1 MKAGLAI
8 YHILYNDSDVSST
21 VSDRI
26 YPEIAPEGA
35 TIPYIVY
42 SIVSNTPVET
52 KEETVIDEATIE
64 LFTVSN
70 KYKNLMTLADKV
82 RSAMD
87 RAQYTSTAAGLEIT
101 VQSIIYTNE
110 VTEVNQERNTYV
122 AIQDYTMRIK
132 K

>member
-8 YHILYNDSDVSST
+8 YHILYNDSRVSSA

-26 YPEIAPEGA
+26 YPELAPEGA

-42 SIVSNTPVET
+42 SIVGNTPVDT
-52 KEETVIDEATIE
+52 KEETVIDEASIE
-64 LFTVSN
+64 LFCVSN
-70 KYKNLMTLADKV
+70 KYKNCMTLADDV

-87 RAQYTSTAAGLEIT
+87 RAQHSNTDPGLEID
-101 VQSIIYTNE
+101 VRSIIYTNE
-110 VTEVNQERNTYV
+110 VTEVNQDRNTYV

>member
-8 YHILYNDSDVSST
+8 YHILYNDSEVSST

-42 SIVSNTPVET
+42 SIVGNTPVET

-82 RSAMD
+82 RTAMD
-87 RAQYTSTAAGLEIT
+87 RAQYTSTAGGAEID
-101 VQSIIYTNE
+101 VQSIMYTNE

>member
-8 YHILYNDSDVSST
+8 YHILYNDSNVSST
-21 VSDRI
+21 VGDRI
-26 YPEIAPEGA
+26 YPELAPEGA
-35 TIPYIVY
+35 TTPYIVY
-42 SIVSNTPVET
+42 SIVGNTPVDT
-52 KEETVIDEATIE
+52 KEETVIDEASIE
-64 LFTVSN
+64 LFCVNN
-70 KYKNLMTLADKV
+70 KYKNCMTMADDV

-87 RAQYTSTAAGLEIT
+87 RAQHTSTAAGLEID

-110 VTEVNQERNTYV
+110 VTEVNQDRNTYV